1 MHSTDQ
7 TSNTNASTS
16 SWHSIRPWTPHLV
29 LSVREITSVSATFIL
44 SSTLSPPSE
53 FINAD
58 HESSIPTSTSTDAI
72 TDPATERDPE
82 LEVEIEGEQG
92 GEPEGDTESLNSTR
106 GIISEALSAGLSVS
120 VNGSP
125 WQRVLI
131 RLLEPADEAVIIIYG
146 LMPGRQYDIDLGLV
160 QGGLASSIRRQVV
173 TEEAEGAI
181 ENGRLDEGTSTS
193 FLLPSSSSSSSSS
206 SSLSLSMSTSSTDPP
221 LTHPQPRS
229 TSRSTTPT
237 QEDRLPK
244 LKTTLA
250 SLQTHISDLTTTLKT
265 TRRDS
270 QKADAALKNEIDAL
284 NRASEKAS
292 AAESKARQRIRA
304 LEDAVRRANEGKED
318 VERGRSELE
327 GSNPCLRKQVREKED
342 ECEVLKK
349 EAAKARRE
357 REAKEEVRRRR
368 MEGVKNEIGSV
379 EHRLERLYARQEKLE
394 GTVLIDLEKTLSEV
408 EREIQEAEA
417 EADVAGAY
425 NATIGR
431 SMQMAPPVSP
441 PQYRR
446 HQPRASAYRIG
457 DGAPPGLGLA
467 NPYASGH
474 ASSSGFSHSTSSSMS
489 HPQVSILSH
498 STSSAGSHNGGGG
511 GGGMLPTSSASG
523 TSTLSSKAPPF
534 EPARGFRASFPPLK
548 PSPGIAPIQ
557 RPVGTF
563 SRGGG

>member
-1 MHSTDQ
+1 MHTTDQ
-7 TSNTNASTS
+7 PSNTS
-16 SWHSIRPWTPHLV
+16 SWHSIRPWTPHLI

-44 SSTLSPPSE
+44 SSTLSPQSE
-53 FINAD
+53 PALNVD
-58 HESSIPTSTSTDAI
+58 HESSIPATTNTNINADPDANPDI
-72 TDPATERDPE
+72 ET
-82 LEVEIEGEQG
+82 EVEVELDGELG
-92 GEPEGDTESLNSTR
+92 GETEGDTVGDTAR
-106 GIISEALSAGLSVS
+106 GIISEALSTGLSVS

-131 RLLEPADEAVIIIYG
+131 RLLDPVDEAVIIIYG

-160 QGGLASSIRRQVV
+160 QDGLASSIRRQVV

-193 FLLPSSSSSSSSS
+193 FLLPPSSSSSSSASS
-206 SSLSLSMSTSSTDPP
+206 SSLSLSMSTAATDSSP
-221 LTHPQPRS
+221 LTHPRPRS

-244 LKTTLA
+244 LQSTLT
-250 SLQTHISDLTTTLKT
+250 SLQTHISELTTTLKS

-270 QKADAALKNEIDAL
+270 QKADAVLKNEIEAL
-284 NRASEKAS
+284 NRASEK
-292 AAESKARQRIRA
+292 
-304 LEDAVRRANEGKED
+304 RRANEGRED
-318 VERGRSELE
+318 VEKGRSELE
-327 GSNPCLRKQVREKED
+327 GSSPSLRKQEREKEE

-349 EAAKARRE
+349 EASKVRRE
-357 REAKEEVRRRR
+357 REGKEEVRRRR

-394 GTVLIDLEKTLSEV
+394 GTVLIDLEKTLREV
-408 EREIQEAEA
+408 EKEIQEAEA
-417 EADVAGAY
+417 EAEAAGAY

-431 SMQMAPPVSP
+431 SMQMQPPVSP

-446 HQPRASAYRIG
+446 HQPRTSAYRIG

-467 NPYASGH
+467 NPYANCH
-474 ASSSGFSHSTSSSMS
+474 ASSSGFSHSTSPSLS
-489 HPQVSILSH
+489 HPNVSILSH
-498 STSSAGSHNGGGG
+498 STSSTGSHGGS
-511 GGGMLPTSSASG
+511 MLPTSSTSG

-534 EPARGFRASFPPLK
+534 EPARGFRSSFPPLK

-557 RPVGTF
+557 RPVGTI
-563 SRGGG
+563 SKGGG

>member
-1 MHSTDQ
+1 MTMHTTDQ
-7 TSNTNASTS
+7 SSNTS
-16 SWHSIRPWTPHLV
+16 SWHSIRPWTPHLI

-53 FINAD
+53 AVLEAD
-58 HESSIPTSTSTDAI
+58 RESSIPATINTNANSD
-72 TDPATERDPE
+72 TDPDIERE
-82 LEVEIEGEQG
+82 LETEVEIEVNGELG
-92 GEPEGDTESLNSTR
+92 GESEGDTVGDTTR
-106 GIISEALSAGLSVS
+106 GIISEALSSGLSVS

-131 RLLEPADEAVIIIYG
+131 RLLEPVDEAVIIIYG

-173 TEEAEGAI
+173 TEEAEGTI

-193 FLLPSSSSSSSSS
+193 FLLPPSSSSSSASS
-206 SSLSLSMSTSSTDPP
+206 SSLSLSMSTATIESAP

-244 LKTTLA
+244 LQSTLT
-250 SLQTHISDLTTTLKT
+250 SLQTHISELTTTLKS

-270 QKADAALKNEIDAL
+270 QKADAVLKNEIEAL

-292 AAESKARQRIRA
+292 ATESKARQRIRA
-304 LEDAVRRANEGKED
+304 LEDAVKRANEGRED

-327 GSNPCLRKQVREKED
+327 GSNPSLRKQVREKE
-342 ECEVLKK
+342 EEFEVLKK
-349 EAAKARRE
+349 EAAQVRRE

-368 MEGVKNEIGSV
+368 MEGVKSEIGSV
-379 EHRLERLYARQEKLE
+379 DHRLERLYARQEKLD
-394 GTVLIDLEKTLSEV
+394 GTVLIDLEKTLREV
-408 EREIQEAEA
+408 EKEIQEADA
-417 EADVAGAY
+417 EADAAAAY

-431 SMQMAPPVSP
+431 SIQTQPPVS

-446 HQPRASAYRIG
+446 HQPRTPTYRIG

-467 NPYASGH
+467 NPYASCH
-474 ASSSGFSHSTSSSMS
+474 ASSSVFSHSTSPSLS
-489 HPQVSILSH
+489 HPKVSILSH
-498 STSSAGSHNGGGG
+498 STSSTGSHSGS
-511 GGGMLPTSSASG
+511 MLPTSSTSG
-523 TSTLSSKAPPF
+523 TSTLSSKALPF
-534 EPARGFRASFPPLK
+534 EPARGFRSSFPPLK

-557 RPVGTF
+557 RPAGMF
-563 SRGGG
+563 PRGGG

>member
-1 MHSTDQ
+1 MAMHTTEQ
-7 TSNTNASTS
+7 PSNTS
-16 SWHSIRPWTPHLV
+16 SWYSIRPWTPHLI

-53 FINAD
+53 PVLNID
-58 HESSIPTSTSTDAI
+58 HESPI
-72 TDPATERDPE
+72 PATTNANASPDTNPEIEQELETE
-82 LEVEIEGEQG
+82 LEVGLDGELG
-92 GEPEGDTESLNSTR
+92 GETEGDVVGDTAR

-131 RLLEPADEAVIIIYG
+131 RLLEPVDEAVIIIYG

-173 TEEAEGAI
+173 TEDAEGAI

-193 FLLPSSSSSSSSS
+193 FLLPPSSSSSSSSS
-206 SSLSLSMSTSSTDPP
+206 SSQSLSISTVTTDSVP

-244 LKTTLA
+244 LQSTLA
-250 SLQTHISDLTTTLKT
+250 SLQTHISELTNTLKS

-270 QKADAALKNEIDAL
+270 QKADAVLKNEIEAL

-292 AAESKARQRIRA
+292 VAESKARQRIRA
-304 LEDAVRRANEGKED
+304 LEDAVKRANEGKED
-318 VERGRSELE
+318 AERGRSELE
-327 GSNPCLRKQVREKED
+327 GSNPSLRKQVREKEEGYD
-342 ECEVLKK
+342 VLNK
-349 EAAKARRE
+349 EAAQVRKE
-357 REAKEEVRRRR
+357 REGKEEVRRRR

-394 GTVLIDLEKTLSEV
+394 GTVLIDLEKTLKEV
-408 EREIQEAEA
+408 EREIQDAEG
-417 EADVAGAY
+417 EADAAAAY

-431 SMQMAPPVSP
+431 SMQMQQPVSP

-446 HQPRASAYRIG
+446 HQPRTSAYRIG

-467 NPYASGH
+467 NPYASCH
-474 ASSSGFSHSTSSSMS
+474 SSSSWLSHSTSSSLS
-489 HPQVSILSH
+489 HPKVSILSNSAS
-498 STSSAGSHNGGGG
+498 STASHGGN
-511 GGGMLPTSSASG
+511 MLPTSSASG

-534 EPARGFRASFPPLK
+534 EPARGFRSSFPPLK

>member
-1 MHSTDQ
+1 MTMHTTDQ
-7 TSNTNASTS
+7 PSNTS
-16 SWHSIRPWTPHLV
+16 SWHSIRPWTPHLI

-44 SSTLSPPSE
+44 SSTLSPQSE
-53 FINAD
+53 PALFAD
-58 HESSIPTSTSTDAI
+58 HESSIPASTNANADPDANP
-72 TDPATERDPE
+72 DTETE
-82 LEVEIEGEQG
+82 LEVNGELG
-92 GEPEGDTESLNSTR
+92 GETEGDTVGDTAR
-106 GIISEALSAGLSVS
+106 GIISEALSTGLSVS

-131 RLLEPADEAVIIIYG
+131 RLLDPVDEAVIIIYG

-160 QGGLASSIRRQVV
+160 QDGLASSIRRQVV
-173 TEEAEGAI
+173 TEEAEGAT

-193 FLLPSSSSSSSSS
+193 FLLPPSSSSSSSASS
-206 SSLSLSMSTSSTDPP
+206 SSLSLSMSTATTDSTP

-244 LKTTLA
+244 LQSTLT
-250 SLQTHISDLTTTLKT
+250 SLKTHISELTTTLKS

-270 QKADAALKNEIDAL
+270 QKADAVLKNEIEAL

-292 AAESKARQRIRA
+292 ATESKARQRIRA
-304 LEDAVRRANEGKED
+304 LEDAVKRANEGRED

-327 GSNPCLRKQVREKED
+327 GSSPSLRKQVREKEE

-349 EAAKARRE
+349 EATNVRRE

-368 MEGVKNEIGSV
+368 MEGVKSEIGSV

-394 GTVLIDLEKTLSEV
+394 GTVLIDLEKTLREV
-408 EREIQEAEA
+408 EKEIQEAEA

-425 NATIGR
+425 SATIGR
-431 SMQMAPPVSP
+431 SMQMQPPVSP

-446 HQPRASAYRIG
+446 NQPRTSAYRIG

-467 NPYASGH
+467 NPYASCH
-474 ASSSGFSHSTSSSMS
+474 ASSSGFSHPISPSLS
-489 HPQVSILSH
+489 HPKVSILSH
-498 STSSAGSHNGGGG
+498 STSSTASHGGS
-511 GGGMLPTSSASG
+511 MLPTSSTSG

-534 EPARGFRASFPPLK
+534 EPARGFRSSFPPLK

>member
-1 MHSTDQ
+1 MTMHTTDQ
-7 TSNTNASTS
+7 SSNPSTS
-16 SWHSIRPWTPHLV
+16 AWHSIRPWTPHLI

-53 FINAD
+53 PALNAD
-58 HESSIPTSTSTDAI
+58 HESTIPTNANTT
-72 TDPATERDPE
+72 TERDPDTDPDPDTERE
-82 LEVEIEGEQG
+82 LETEVEVEIDGELG
-92 GEPEGDTESLNSTR
+92 GETVGDTAR
-106 GIISEALSAGLSVS
+106 GIISEALSKGLSVS

-131 RLLEPADEAVIIIYG
+131 RLLDPADEAVIIIYG

-193 FLLPSSSSSSSSS
+193 FLLPSSSSSSASS
-206 SSLSLSMSTSSTDPP
+206 SSLSLSMSAATADPP
-221 LTHPQPRS
+221 LVHPQPRS

-244 LKTTLA
+244 LQSTLTN
-250 SLQTHISDLTTTLKT
+250 LQAHISDLTTNLKS
-265 TRRDS
+265 TRRES
-270 QKADAALKNEIDAL
+270 QKADAVLKNEIEAL

-318 VERGRSELE
+318 VDKGRSELE
-327 GSNPCLRKQVREKED
+327 GSSPSLRKQVREKEE
-342 ECEVLKK
+342 ECEVLRK
-349 EAAKARRE
+349 EAVKVRRE

-379 EHRLERLYARQEKLE
+379 EHRLERLCARQEKLE
-394 GTVLIDLEKTLSEV
+394 GTVLIELEKTLGEV
-408 EREIQEAEA
+408 EREIQEAEE
-417 EADVAGAY
+417 EADAAGAY
-425 NATIGR
+425 NAAIGR
-431 SMQMAPPVSP
+431 SMQMQPPVSP

-474 ASSSGFSHSTSSSMS
+474 ASGSGFSHSTSSSLS
-489 HPQVSILSH
+489 HPKLSILSH
-498 STSSAGSHNGGGG
+498 STSSAPSH
-511 GGGMLPTSSASG
+511 GGGMLPTSSMSG

-534 EPARGFRASFPPLK
+534 EPARGFRSSFPLLK